1 MSTFR
6 LMSNKLVMRL
16 FSSPTNLRE
25 RFYSLIRGSS
35 RSARFV
41 VSRGTSCYCH
51 FTANCPVSDRK
62 GTTICALSSG
72 HGKCGVAVVRISGSR
87 SLDTLKKMTSI
98 SKLEPRKAF
107 LRKIRDPETGEVI
120 DNGLCLWFPGPHSFT
135 GEDSVEFHVHGGS
148 AILMKLM
155 QALSRLQVHPALPGE
170 FTRRAFYNNKLDLT
184 EVEGLADLI
193 EAETECQ
200 RKQALLQA
208 DGILRKL
215 YNSWRKVLSE
225 SVASIEAYI
234 DFGEEENIENDVIHN
249 AHHALRQLMRELEEH
264 LADGRRGEILRNG
277 VRTVII
283 GEPNVG
289 KSSLLNR
296 LVQRNAAIVT
306 PIAGTTRDVIELTAN
321 ISGYPVLIADTA
333 GITEDSGNIVEAEGV
348 RRARSHAENAD
359 FVVVMIDALKCA
371 TSGLT
376 YKDYIREYLSSLG
389 IQELLA
395 KIGRERFIV
404 IANKKDLLKEEKR
417 HFDDVETVL
426 ISCRTEDGFQDL
438 LRSLTDHFSNIC
450 GNPSAECP
458 TISQARHRNHLDQ
471 CLRHLQKYFEFCTN
485 EQHDMAIAAEEIHKA
500 MRELGRITGHVSTD
514 EILNII
520 FKNFCIGK

>member
-1 MSTFR
+1 MHLFLAWST
-6 LMSNKLVMRL
+6 
-16 FSSPTNLRE
+16 PTFLRE
-25 RFYSLIRGSS
+25 CLLTDIRRAS
-35 RSARFV
+35 RGAWV
-41 VSRGTSCYCH
+41 VALRGTSRYQA
-51 FTANCPVSDRK
+51 TVSWPVDDRR

-72 HGKCGVAVVRISGSR
+72 HGKCGVAVVRISGGR
-87 SLDTLKKMTSI
+87 SLEALKKMTSI
-98 SKLEPRKAF
+98 SKLEPRRAF

-135 GEDSVEFHVHGGS
+135 GEDSVEFHVHGGP
-148 AILMKLM
+148 AILTRLM
-155 QALSRLQVHPALPGE
+155 EALSRLQVRPALPGE

-215 YNSWRKVLSE
+215 YDNWRKVLSE

-234 DFGEEENIENDVIHN
+234 DFGEEDNIESDVVQK
-249 AHHALRQLMRELEEH
+249 AHHALRQLMRDLEEH

-277 VRTVII
+277 VRTVIV

-289 KSSLLNR
+289 KSSLLNH

-333 GITEDSGNIVEAEGV
+333 GITDNTGDIVEAEGV
-348 RRARSHAENAD
+348 RRARTHVKNAD
-359 FVVVMIDALKCA
+359 FVIVVVDAFKCA
-371 TSGLT
+371 TSGMT
-376 YKDYIREYLSSLG
+376 CEDYIREYLSSLR

-395 KIGRERFIV
+395 KIGREHFIM
-404 IANKKDLLKEEKR
+404 IANKIDLLKEEEKR
-417 HFDDVETVL
+417 RLSDAGAVL
-426 ISCRTEDGFQDL
+426 ISCKTEDGFQDL
-438 LRSLTDHFSNIC
+438 LRSLTDCLSKIC
-450 GNPSAECP
+450 GNPSAESP
-458 TISQARHRNHLDQ
+458 TISQTRHRNHLAQ
-471 CLRHLQKYFEFCTN
+471 CLRHLQMYFELCAN
-485 EQHDMAIAAEEIHKA
+485 EQYDVAIAAEEIHKA
-500 MRELGRITGHVSTD
+500 MRELGRITGHVSTN
-514 EILNII
+514 EILDII

>member
-1 MSTFR
+1 M
-6 LMSNKLVMRL
+6 
-16 FSSPTNLRE
+16 
-25 RFYSLIRGSS
+25 
-35 RSARFV
+35 
-41 VSRGTSCYCH
+41 
-51 FTANCPVSDRK
+51 
-62 GTTICALSSG
+62 
-72 HGKCGVAVVRISGSR
+72 
-87 SLDTLKKMTSI
+87 
-98 SKLEPRKAF
+98 
-107 LRKIRDPETGEVI
+107 
-120 DNGLCLWFPGPHSFT
+120 
-135 GEDSVEFHVHGGS
+135 EFHVHGGP
-148 AILMKLM
+148 AILTRLM

-215 YNSWRKVLSE
+215 YDSWRKVLSE

-234 DFGEEENIENDVIHN
+234 DFGEEENIESDVVQN
-249 AHHALRQLMRELEEH
+249 AHYALRQLMRDLEEH

-277 VRTVII
+277 VRTVIV

-289 KSSLLNR
+289 KSSLLNH

-333 GITEDSGNIVEAEGV
+333 GITDDTGDIIEAEGV
-348 RRARSHAENAD
+348 RRARNHAENAD
-359 FVVVMIDALKCA
+359 FVVVVVDAFKFA
-371 TSGLT
+371 TSGMT
-376 YKDYIREYLSSLG
+376 YEDYIREYLSSLG

-395 KIGRERFIV
+395 NIGRERFVV
-404 IANKKDLLKEEKR
+404 IANKKDLLKEEEKR
-417 HFDDVETVL
+417 RLSDAEAVL

-438 LRSLTDHFSNIC
+438 LRSLTDHFSKMYNIINNNSINICYRSYVTTTFLFRC
-450 GNPSAECP
+450 GNPSVESP
-458 TISQARHRNHLDQ
+458 TISQARHRNHLAQ
-471 CLRHLQKYFEFCTN
+471 CLRHLQSYFELYAN
-485 EQHDMAIAAEEIHKA
+485 EQHDAAIAAEEIHKA
-500 MRELGRITGHVSTD
+500 MRELGRITGYVSTN
-514 EILNII
+514 EILDII

>member
-1 MSTFR
+1 
-6 LMSNKLVMRL
+6 MRL
-16 FSSPTNLRE
+16 FLARISSTLLRE
-25 RFYSLIRGSS
+25 CHLVDRRPSRG
-35 RSARFV
+35 ARV
-41 VSRGTSCYCH
+41 VASRGTSSYH
-51 FTANCPVSDRK
+51 VAASWPASDRRD
-62 GTTICALSSG
+62 TTICALSSG

-87 SLDTLKKMTSI
+87 SLEALKRMTSI
-98 SKLEPRKAF
+98 SKLEPRRAF

-120 DNGLCLWFPGPHSFT
+120 DNGLCLWFPGPYSFT

-148 AILMKLM
+148 AILTRLM
-155 QALSRLQVHPALPGE
+155 QVLSKLQVQPALPGE

-215 YNSWRKVLSE
+215 YDNWRKVLSE

-234 DFGEEENIENDVIHN
+234 DFGEEDNIESDVVQN
-249 AHHALRQLMRELEEH
+249 AHHALRQLMRDLEEH

-277 VRTVII
+277 VRTVIV

-289 KSSLLNR
+289 KSSLLNH

-333 GITEDSGNIVEAEGV
+333 GITDDTGDIVEAEGV
-348 RRARSHAENAD
+348 RRARRHAENAD
-359 FVVVMIDALKCA
+359 FVVVVVDAFKCA
-371 TSGLT
+371 SSGMM
-376 YKDYIREYLSSLG
+376 YEDYIREYLSSLG
-389 IQELLA
+389 ILELLT
-395 KIGRERFIV
+395 KIGRERYVV
-404 IANKKDLLKEEKR
+404 IANKKDLLKEEEKR
-417 HFDDVETVL
+417 CFSDTEAILT
-426 ISCRTEDGFQDL
+426 SCRTEDGFQDL
-438 LRSLTDHFSNIC
+438 LRSLTDRFSKIC
-450 GNPSAECP
+450 GNPSAESP
-458 TISQARHRNHLDQ
+458 TISQARHRNHLAQ
-471 CLRHLQKYFEFCTN
+471 CLRHLQSYFELCAN

-500 MRELGRITGHVSTD
+500 MRELGRITGHVSTN
-514 EILNII
+514 EILDII

>member
-1 MSTFR
+1 MLPFQAYP
-6 LMSNKLVMRL
+6 M
-16 FSSPTNLRE
+16 FFHE
-25 RFYSLIRGSS
+25 CLIRGFLRNAKTVASLGTRHPAASS
-35 RSARFV
+35 RSINYSV
-41 VSRGTSCYCH
+41 D
-51 FTANCPVSDRK
+51 DRR

-72 HGKCGVAVVRISGSR
+72 HGKCGVAVVRISGNR
-87 SLDTLKKMTSI
+87 SMEALKKMTNI

-107 LRKIRDPETGEVI
+107 LRKIRDPETREVI

-135 GEDSVEFHVHGGS
+135 GEDSVEFHVHGGP
-148 AILMKLM
+148 AILTRLM
-155 QALSRLQVHPALPGE
+155 QALSDLQVYPALPGE

-208 DGILRKL
+208 DGVLRKL
-215 YNSWRKVLSE
+215 YDSWRKVLSE

-234 DFGEEENIENDVIHN
+234 DFGEEDNIESDVVQN
-249 AHHALRQLMRELEEH
+249 AHHALRQLMRDLEEH

-277 VRTVII
+277 VRTAIV

-289 KSSLLNR
+289 KSSLLNH

-306 PIAGTTRDVIELTAN
+306 PVAGTTRDVIELNAN

-333 GITEDSGNIVEAEGV
+333 GITEDTEDIVEAEGV
-348 RRARSHAENAD
+348 RRARNYAKNAD
-359 FVVVMIDALKCA
+359 FVIVVVDAVKW
-371 TSGLT
+371 TISGMT
-376 YKDYIREYLSSLG
+376 YKDYMREYLSSL
-389 IQELLA
+389 QMHELLA
-395 KIGRERFIV
+395 NLGKERFIV
-404 IANKKDLLKEEKR
+404 IMNKRDLLKEEDKER
-417 HFDDVETVL
+417 FNDTEAVS

-438 LRSLTDHFSNIC
+438 LQSLTDRFGKIC
-450 GNPSAECP
+450 GSPSAESP
-458 TISQARHRNHLDQ
+458 TISQARHRNHLTQ
-471 CLRHLQKYFEFCTN
+471 CLRHLQNYFELCAD

-500 MRELGRITGHVSTD
+500 LRELGRITGHVSTN
-514 EILNII
+514 EILDII

>member
-1 MSTFR
+1 
-6 LMSNKLVMRL
+6 MRAFL
-16 FSSPTNLRE
+16 KHTQMFSRE
-25 RFYSLIRGSS
+25 CLIRGFSWLI
-35 RSARFV
+35 ARTV
-41 VSRGTSCYCH
+41 VSRGMRHVAATPCTISCSEE
-51 FTANCPVSDRK
+51 SDRR

-87 SLDTLKKMTSI
+87 SLEALKKMTNI

-107 LRKIRDPETGEVI
+107 LRRIRDPETGEVI

-135 GEDSVEFHVHGGS
+135 GEDSVEFHVHGGM
-148 AILMKLM
+148 AILTRLM
-155 QALSRLQVHPALPGE
+155 QALSRLQVLQALPGE

-208 DGILRKL
+208 DGVLRKL
-215 YNSWRKVLSE
+215 YDSWRKILSE

-234 DFGEEENIENDVIHN
+234 DFGED
-249 AHHALRQLMRELEEH
+249 ALRQLMRDLEGH

-277 VRTVII
+277 IKTVIV

-289 KSSLLNR
+289 KSSLLNH

-306 PIAGTTRDVIELTAN
+306 SVAGTTRDVIELSAN

-333 GITEDSGNIVEAEGV
+333 GITDNTKDIVEVEGI
-348 RRARSHAENAD
+348 RRARSYAENAD
-359 FVVVMIDALKCA
+359 FVIIVMDAFKCVA
-371 TSGLT
+371 SGMT
-376 YKDYIREYLSSLG
+376 YEDYVREYLSSLG
-389 IQELLA
+389 IHELLA
-395 KIGRERFIV
+395 KMGKERFIV
-404 IANKKDLLKEEKR
+404 IMNKRDLLKAEDKR
-417 HFDDVETVL
+417 RLDDVEAVL

-438 LRSLTDHFSNIC
+438 LQSVTNRFSNIC
-450 GNPSAECP
+450 GEPSAESP
-458 TISQARHRNHLDQ
+458 TISQARHRDHLTR
-471 CLRHLQKYFEFCTN
+471 CLRHLRNYFELCAD

-500 MRELGRITGHVSTD
+500 MRELGRITGHVSTN
-514 EILNII
+514 EILDII
-520 FKNFCIGK
+520 FKTFCIGK

>member
-1 MSTFR
+1 MRPFLSRTPATLLR
-6 LMSNKLVMRL
+6 DCLLV
-16 FSSPTNLRE
+16 
-25 RFYSLIRGSS
+25 RGESS
-35 RSARFV
+35 RNARV
-41 VSRGTSCYCH
+41 VALRGISRYHVAVSCP
-51 FTANCPVSDRK
+51 ASDRR

-87 SLDTLKKMTSI
+87 SLEALKKMTSI
-98 SKLEPRKAF
+98 SKLEPRRAF

-135 GEDSVEFHVHGGS
+135 GEDSVEFHVHGGP
-148 AILMKLM
+148 AILTRLM
-155 QALSRLQVHPALPGE
+155 QALSRLQVHPAQPGE

-215 YNSWRKVLSE
+215 YDSWRKVLAE

-234 DFGEEENIENDVIHN
+234 DFGEEDNIESDVMQN
-249 AHHALRQLMRELEEH
+249 AHRALRQLMRDLEEH

-277 VRTVII
+277 VRTVIV

-333 GITEDSGNIVEAEGV
+333 GITEDTGDIVEVEGV
-348 RRARSHAENAD
+348 RRARSHAEHAD
-359 FVVVMIDALKCA
+359 FVIVVVDAFKCA
-371 TSGLT
+371 TSGMT
-376 YKDYIREYLSSLG
+376 YEDYIREYLSSLG
-389 IQELLA
+389 MQELLA
-395 KIGRERFIV
+395 KLGRERFVV
-404 IANKKDLLKEEKR
+404 IANKKDLLKEEEER
-417 HFDDVETVL
+417 RLRGAEVVL
-426 ISCRTEDGFQDL
+426 ISCRTEDGFQNL
-438 LRSLTDHFSNIC
+438 LRSLTERFSNIC
-450 GNPSAECP
+450 GNPSAESP
-458 TISQARHRNHLDQ
+458 TISQARHRNHLAQ
-471 CLRHLQKYFEFCTN
+471 CSRHLRSYFELCAN
-485 EQHDMAIAAEEIHKA
+485 EQHDVAIAAEEIHKA
-500 MRELGRITGHVSTD
+500 MRELGRITGHVSTN
-514 EILNII
+514 EILDII